1 MNARPR
7 CQGSRLRLPQA
18 SRSPSA
24 LRDSVPLVGQAG
36 VLYRLEPYAQILN
49 GTETPKQAADIV
61 QKDLASWYKPQQG
74 T

>member
-1 MNARPR
+1 MNAHRGVKGAA
-7 CQGSRLRLPQA
+7 CGSHRRLGVL
-18 SRSPSA
+18 SA
-24 LRDSVPLVGQAG
+24 LRASVPLVGQAG

>member
-1 MNARPR
+1 
-7 CQGSRLRLPQA
+7 LRLPQA
-18 SRSPSA
+18 SRSPLGAASQC
-24 LRDSVPLVGQAG
+24 PAG
-36 VLYRLEPYAQILN
+36 PDRPAYYTGWNACAQILN

>member
-1 MNARPR
+1 
-7 CQGSRLRLPQA
+7 
-18 SRSPSA
+18 
-24 LRDSVPLVGQAG
+24 
-36 VLYRLEPYAQILN
+36 LN